1 MAGSAGKVARELNF
15 VRFLWQFNI
24 QIDSEWMT
32 NRQEI
37 ICEKRFMT
45 FRGRRTKLIINGG
58 YEDKPKISFNYI
70 KFNTFG
76 IILMKDSLTS
86 ADCSRQVFNKAVY
99 SLPFER
105 MPRQFHCDSSVNNN
119 MYLSE
124 LNMNRAQAGE
134 DAWNDINRRQF
145 V

>member
-1 MAGSAGKVARELNF
+1 MAGSAGKVARKLNF

-24 QIDSEWMT
+24 QIDSKWMA

-45 FRGRRTKLIINGG
+45 FWRRRTKLIINGG

-86 ADCSRQVFNKAVY
+86 ADCIRQVFNKAAY
-99 SLPFER
+99 SLPLER
-105 MPRQFHCDSSVNNN
+105 RCLTNFIAILPSTTTCLCRNEYELSS
-119 MYLSE
+119 S
-124 LNMNRAQAGE
+124 
-134 DAWNDINRRQF
+134 WRRRIE
-145 V
+145 